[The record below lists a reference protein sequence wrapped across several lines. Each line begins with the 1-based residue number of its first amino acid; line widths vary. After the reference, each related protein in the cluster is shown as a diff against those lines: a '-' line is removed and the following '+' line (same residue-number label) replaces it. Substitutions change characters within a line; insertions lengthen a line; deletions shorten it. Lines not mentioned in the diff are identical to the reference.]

1 MRTKKKKKK
10 KKDANCPP
18 GTCSLNEICSI
29 AGSSYNSHSCTPDPR
44 TVQVTPFNPLVRW
57 AFNGNNLD
65 ASGHNIN
72 FTTTQQQSYAS
83 VYQNQE
89 PYNQALVL
97 NGGPSYGTSSQVIPF
112 PDQFA
117 IQVIFNLNS
126 LSASYN
132 FVTVSSS
139 TGSIFSVD
147 GNSNGKIQVIVS
159 GKAIIST
166 SDLIKTGRTYSL
178 VITYSYN
185 NNLLTLFLNDVKH
198 GGSSSFTFT
207 AGDYFVSSGKGLIGY
222 LDEVGVYSQP
232 VYATTVS
239 SVDSLLARTK
249 SCPSGQ
255 SCYNSING
263 PACA

>member
-1 MRTKKKKKK
+1 M
-10 KKDANCPP
+10 
-18 GTCSLNEICSI
+18 
-29 AGSSYNSHSCTPDPR
+29 
-44 TVQVTPFNPLVRW
+44 TPFGPFVRW
-57 AFNGNNLD
+57 TFDGNNLD

-89 PYNQALVL
+89 PSNQALVL

-112 PDQFA
+112 PDQFT

-126 LSASYN
+126 FSASYN

-139 TGSIFSVD
+139 TGSTIFSAD
-147 GNSNGKIQVIVS
+147 GNLNGKVQVTFS
-159 GKAIIST
+159 GKTIIST
-166 SDLIKTGRTYSL
+166 SDLIMTGRTYSL
-178 VITYSYN
+178 VITYSYYN
-185 NNLLTLFLNDVKH
+185 KDLTLFLNDVKH
-198 GGSSSFTFT
+198 GASSSFTFT
-207 AGDYFVSSGKGLIGY
+207 GGNYFVSSGKGLIGY

-232 VYATTVS
+232 VYLSTVS
-239 SVDSLLARTK
+239 SFDSLLACTT

-255 SCYNSING
+255 SCYNAING